1 MKKYRKGF
9 YGILLLTLTMLF
21 GMTAQAK
28 TDDTIKTGIY
38 AGDVELSGMTAQE
51 ATAVI
56 EEHIEGLKDVEI
68 TLLAANDHD
77 VTTTAGDLGVTWKNP
92 ELVQEALE
100 LGTHGNVIERYKT
113 LMDLQHENYVYPIEL
128 DFDLQAINDLLTRC
142 TKYDQEAINVSL
154 KRDGGKFTVVEG
166 QTGYVL
172 DVEKSIDAVYD
183 YLTEEWNHE
192 ACSIPLEIVV
202 DEPKGSAEELAQVT
216 DVLGSFTTSYKTS
229 GSSRSANV
237 ANGCSL
243 INGTT
248 LYPGEEFSTYK
259 TVSPF
264 SVANGYYMAGSYVS
278 GKVVDSLGGGICQ
291 VSTTLY
297 NAVLLAELEVTERYN
312 HSMIVGYVDPSA
324 DAAIAES
331 SGKDF
336 KFVNNTDAPIYIE
349 GYTSGKNVY
358 FNIYGEE
365 TRPAN
370 RKVTYESE
378 VVSEQD
384 PGTQFVATG
393 DPVGTMSVSQG
404 KHVGYV
410 AQLWKV
416 VTVDGVEESRE
427 VFNKST
433 YKASPKIVNVGTAS
447 EDPNASATIGAALAT
462 GDEGTIYAAVAQFT
476 AAAAAT
482 PEQPAE
488 NQSAEEQAIVGDGQV
503 DVSGDNGGN
512 GQ

>member
-1 MKKYRKGF
+1 MNKYRKGF

-56 EEHIEGLKDVEI
+56 EEHIESLKDVEI

-100 LGTHGNVIERYKT
+100 LGTHGNVIERYKI

-291 VSTTLY
+291 VSLS
-297 NAVLLAELEVTERYN
+297 LI
-312 HSMIVGYVDPSA
+312 HI
-324 DAAIAES
+324 
-331 SGKDF
+331 
-336 KFVNNTDAPIYIE
+336 
-349 GYTSGKNVY
+349 
-358 FNIYGEE
+358 
-365 TRPAN
+365 
-370 RKVTYESE
+370 
-378 VVSEQD
+378 
-384 PGTQFVATG
+384 
-393 DPVGTMSVSQG
+393 
-404 KHVGYV
+404 
-410 AQLWKV
+410 
-416 VTVDGVEESRE
+416 
-427 VFNKST
+427 
-433 YKASPKIVNVGTAS
+433 
-447 EDPNASATIGAALAT
+447 
-462 GDEGTIYAAVAQFT
+462 
-476 AAAAAT
+476 
-482 PEQPAE
+482 
-488 NQSAEEQAIVGDGQV
+488 
-503 DVSGDNGGN
+503 
-512 GQ
+512 

>member
-1 MKKYRKGF
+1 MSKYRKGF

-56 EEHIEGLKDVEI
+56 EEHIESLKDVEI

-100 LGTHGNVIERYKT
+100 LGTHGNVIERYKI

-278 GKVVDSLGGGICQ
+278 GKVVDSLGGGICRCGVLLHHGTRVYIGVHLQ
-291 VSTTLY
+291 R
-297 NAVLLAELEVTERYN
+297 AVLHGKIGVGDIHHQITGTGTVAAVLHRNADGDLRIICREIGDHHGVQVVLARSVGLAALGGTGLAGDGNGIAGDLAADGAGHQCHALPHQRKGVAVALDDIHHLRLGLAEHLAG
-312 HSMIVGYVDPSA
+312 VGIQNGLDKM
-324 DAAIAES
+324 
-331 SGKDF
+331 G
-336 KFVNNTDAPIYIE
+336 
-349 GYTSGKNVY
+349 
-358 FNIYGEE
+358 
-365 TRPAN
+365 
-370 RKVTYESE
+370 
-378 VVSEQD
+378 
-384 PGTQFVATG
+384 
-393 DPVGTMSVSQG
+393 
-404 KHVGYV
+404 
-410 AQLWKV
+410 
-416 VTVDGVEESRE
+416 
-427 VFNKST
+427 
-433 YKASPKIVNVGTAS
+433 
-447 EDPNASATIGAALAT
+447 
-462 GDEGTIYAAVAQFT
+462 AVAH
-476 AAAAAT
+476 AV
-482 PEQPAE
+482 
-488 NQSAEEQAIVGDGQV
+488 VGQRGGVGSQLDGAYHRV
-503 DVSGDNGGN
+503 ALPDGGLN
-512 GQ
+512 IQR

>member
-1 MKKYRKGF
+1 MCPKEGQRSIMNKYRKGF

-56 EEHIEGLKDVEI
+56 EEHIESLKDVEI

-100 LGTHGNVIERYKT
+100 LGTHGNVIERYKI

-237 ANGCSL
+237 ANG
-243 INGTT
+243 
-248 LYPGEEFSTYK
+248 
-259 TVSPF
+259 
-264 SVANGYYMAGSYVS
+264 YYMAGSYVS

-349 GYTSGKNVY
+349 GYTHDKQIT
-358 FNIYGEE
+358 FNIYGKE
-365 TRPAN
+365 TRAAGHSV
-370 RKVTYESE
+370 RYESE
-378 VVSEQD
+378 VLETITPPADQIYAD
-384 PGTQFVATG
+384 AGQPI
-393 DPVGTMSVSQG
+393 
-404 KHVGYV
+404 GYIV
-410 AQLWKV
+410 TESAHIGYKARLWKI
-416 VTVDGVEESRE
+416 TMENGVEVSRE
-427 VFNKST
+427 QVNSST
-433 YKASPKIVNVGTAS
+433 YKMVPRSATVGTATS
-447 EDPNASATIGAALAT
+447 DPQAYEEIMAAISTANIDHVKNVAAALNAR
-462 GDEGTIYAAVAQFT
+462 
-476 AAAAAT
+476 AAAAAGQT
-482 PEQPAE
+482 E
-488 NQSAEEQAIVGDGQV
+488 IVD
-503 DVSGDNGGN
+503 D
-512 GQ
+512 

>member
-183 YLTEEWNHE
+183 YLTEEWNHG
-192 ACSIPLEIVV
+192 L
-202 DEPKGSAEELAQVT
+202 QH
-216 DVLGSFTTSYKTS
+216 SFGDRS
-229 GSSRSANV
+229 G
-237 ANGCSL
+237 
-243 INGTT
+243 
-248 LYPGEEFSTYK
+248 
-259 TVSPF
+259 
-264 SVANGYYMAGSYVS
+264 
-278 GKVVDSLGGGICQ
+278 
-291 VSTTLY
+291 
-297 NAVLLAELEVTERYN
+297 
-312 HSMIVGYVDPSA
+312 
-324 DAAIAES
+324 
-331 SGKDF
+331 
-336 KFVNNTDAPIYIE
+336 
-349 GYTSGKNVY
+349 
-358 FNIYGEE
+358 
-365 TRPAN
+365 
-370 RKVTYESE
+370 
-378 VVSEQD
+378 
-384 PGTQFVATG
+384 
-393 DPVGTMSVSQG
+393 
-404 KHVGYV
+404 
-410 AQLWKV
+410 
-416 VTVDGVEESRE
+416 
-427 VFNKST
+427 
-433 YKASPKIVNVGTAS
+433 
-447 EDPNASATIGAALAT
+447 
-462 GDEGTIYAAVAQFT
+462 
-476 AAAAAT
+476 
-482 PEQPAE
+482 
-488 NQSAEEQAIVGDGQV
+488 
-503 DVSGDNGGN
+503 
-512 GQ
+512 

>member
-1 MKKYRKGF
+1 M
-9 YGILLLTLTMLF
+9 
-21 GMTAQAK
+21 Q
-28 TDDTIKTGIY
+28 
-38 AGDVELSGMTAQE
+38 
-51 ATAVI
+51 
-56 EEHIEGLKDVEI
+56 
-68 TLLAANDHD
+68 
-77 VTTTAGDLGVTWKNP
+77 
-92 ELVQEALE
+92 
-100 LGTHGNVIERYKT
+100 
-113 LMDLQHENYVYPIEL
+113 
-128 DFDLQAINDLLTRC
+128 
-142 TKYDQEAINVSL
+142 
-154 KRDGGKFTVVEG
+154 
-166 QTGYVL
+166 
-172 DVEKSIDAVYD
+172 
-183 YLTEEWNHE
+183 
-192 ACSIPLEIVV
+192 
-202 DEPKGSAEELAQVT
+202 
-216 DVLGSFTTSYKTS
+216 SY
-229 GSSRSANV
+229 
-237 ANGCSL
+237 
-243 INGTT
+243 
-248 LYPGEEFSTYK
+248 
-259 TVSPF
+259 
-264 SVANGYYMAGSYVS
+264 
-278 GKVVDSLGGGICQ
+278 GGGVCQ

-297 NAVLLAELEVTERYN
+297 NAVILAELEVTERSN
-312 HSMIVGYVDPSA
+312 HSMIVTYVKPSM
-324 DAAIAES
+324 DAAIA
-331 SGKDF
+331 GDYKDL
-336 KFVNNTDAPIYIE
+336 KFVNNQDVPIYIE

-476 AAAAAT
+476 AAAST
-482 PEQPAE
+482 TQEQPAE